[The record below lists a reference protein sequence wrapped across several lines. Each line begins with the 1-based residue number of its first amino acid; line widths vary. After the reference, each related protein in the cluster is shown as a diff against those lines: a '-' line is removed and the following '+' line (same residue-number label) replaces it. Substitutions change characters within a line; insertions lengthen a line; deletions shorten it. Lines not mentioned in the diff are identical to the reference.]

1 MTLRDSRFATAL
13 TAAALVS
20 LVWLASPP
28 VVAADRAV
36 IFLVRHA
43 ERADEGA
50 GGDQKKM
57 MGNDPPLS
65 KAGEE
70 RAKTLASM
78 LRAAGIK
85 RVYTTEFRR
94 TRDTGAALATAEH
107 IEMVTTPAKDTRA
120 LLKRLNREQ
129 SPVLV
134 VAHSDTIPDLL
145 HGLGIRAEVK
155 IGDREYDNLFVIVRN
170 PGEEPTLIRLKY

>member
-1 MTLRDSRFATAL
+1 MTPRHGRLASVAA
-13 TAAALVS
+13 AAALVWF
-20 LVWLASPP
+20 VWLAAPP
-28 VVAADRAV
+28 LVAADRAV

-43 ERADEGA
+43 ERADDA
-50 GGDQKKM
+50 STSDQKKM

-94 TRDTGAALATAEH
+94 TRDTGAALASEQH
-107 IEMVTTPAKDTRA
+107 IEMVTTQAKDTRA
-120 LLKRLNREQ
+120 LLQRLNREQ

-134 VAHSDTIPDLL
+134 VGHSDTIPEIL
-145 HGLGIRAEVK
+145 HGLGIRADVK

>member
-1 MTLRDSRFATAL
+1 MTSRDGRFATLVA
-13 TAAALVS
+13 AAALVS
-20 LVWLASPP
+20 FVWLAAPP

-50 GGDQKKM
+50 AAQKNM

-94 TRDTGAALATAEH
+94 TRDTGAPLATAEH
-107 IEMVTTPAKDTRA
+107 IELAATPAKDTRA
-120 LLKRLNREQ
+120 LLQRLNREQ

-134 VAHSDTIPDLL
+134 VAHSDTIPDIL
-145 HGLGIRAEVK
+145 HGLGIRADIK
-155 IGDREYDNLFVIVRN
+155 IGANEYDNLFVIVRN